1 MMKYV
6 VLVGD
11 GMADYPIAELGGKTP
26 LQAAKTL
33 YMDFIVNKGMIG
45 LVKNTPDDFAPAS
58 DVANLSLLGYNPHQY
73 YTGRGPLEA
82 ANMEVTLGEKDVAFR
97 CNLITAQEDVLVD
110 YSAGHVTTE
119 EAKVLIKMIDK
130 KLGGKDFNFYPGV
143 SYRHL
148 MVWRKGKDKLK
159 CIPPHNITG
168 GSIKKNLPAGE
179 GRKILKEMMDDS
191 YLFLD
196 GHPINMQR
204 RAQGKNAAN
213 MIWLWG
219 QGKKPCMPTF
229 KDKFNLTGSVI
240 SAVNLIK
247 GLGKYIGLKPLDVP
261 GITGFID
268 TNYQGKADYALK
280 SLQKNDFVFIHVE
293 APDEAGHMGDMKMK
307 IKAIEDFDALLVGRV
322 LEGLKNFKEYRI
334 LVLPDHF
341 TPVSLKTHS
350 REPVPFAIYDS
361 RQENK
366 NTSEKSKGFHE
377 EAAREEG
384 IFFEEGW
391 KLMDFFIKGNSDN

>member
-1 MMKYV
+1 MKYV
-6 VLVGD
+6 VIVGD
-11 GMADYPIAELGGKTP
+11 GMADYPVAELGGKTP
-26 LQAAKTL
+26 LQAAKTPA
-33 YMDFIVNKGMIG
+33 MDFIANKGMIG
-45 LVKNTPDDFAPAS
+45 LVKNTPDDLAPAS
-58 DVANLSLLGYNPHQY
+58 DVANLSLLGYDPHQY

-82 ANMEVTLGEKDVAFR
+82 ANMGVTLGEKDVAFR
-97 CNLITAQEDVLVD
+97 CNLITAQGDVLVD

-130 KLGGKDFNFYPGV
+130 KLGSKDFNFYPGV

-179 GRKILKEMMDDS
+179 GRKILKEMMEDS
-191 YLFLD
+191 YLLLD
-196 GHPINMQR
+196 GHPVNMQR
-204 RAQGKNAAN
+204 RAQGKQAAN

-268 TNYQGKADYALK
+268 TNYQGKTDYALQ
-280 SLQKNDFVFIHVE
+280 SLKKKDFVFIHVE
-293 APDEAGHMGDMKMK
+293 APDEAGHMGDVEMK
-307 IKAIEDFDALLVGRV
+307 IKAIEDLDALIVGKI
-322 LEGLKNFKEYRI
+322 LEGLKNFKEYKI
-334 LVLPDHF
+334 LILPDHF

-350 REPVPFAIYDS
+350 SEPVPFAIYDS
-361 RQENK
+361 RKESKGVAEN
-366 NTSEKSKGFHE
+366 SKGFQE
-377 EAAREEG
+377 EVTGEEKVY
-384 IFFEEGW
+384 FEEGW
-391 KLMDFFIKGNSDN
+391 RLMEFFIKGNNV

>member
-1 MMKYV
+1 
-6 VLVGD
+6 
-11 GMADYPIAELGGKTP
+11 
-26 LQAAKTL
+26 
-33 YMDFIVNKGMIG
+33 
-45 LVKNTPDDFAPAS
+45 
-58 DVANLSLLGYNPHQY
+58 
-73 YTGRGPLEA
+73 
-82 ANMEVTLGEKDVAFR
+82 
-97 CNLITAQEDVLVD
+97 LVD

-119 EAKVLIKMIDK
+119 EAKVLIKMIAQ
-130 KLGGKDFNFYPGV
+130 KLGSKDFNFYPGI

-191 YLFLD
+191 YLLLD
-196 GHPINMQR
+196 GHPVNMQR

-219 QGKKPCMPTF
+219 QGKKPSMPTF

-240 SAVNLIK
+240 SAVNLLK

-280 SLQKNDFVFIHVE
+280 SLQKKDFVFIHVE

-307 IKAIEDFDALLVGRV
+307 IKAIEDFDALVVGRV
-322 LEGLKNFKEYRI
+322 LEGLKAFKEYKV

-341 TPVSLKTHS
+341 TPVSLKAHS

-361 RQENK
+361 REENK
-366 NTSEKSKGFHE
+366 NTSEKSKGFYE
-377 EAAREEG
+377 EAAREDG
-384 IFFEEGW
+384 FFLEEGW
-391 KLMDFFIKGNSDN
+391 KLMDFFIKGNPDN

>member
-1 MMKYV
+1 MKYV

-11 GMADYPIAELGGKTP
+11 GMADYPIAELDNKTV
-26 LQAAKTL
+26 LQAAKTP
-33 YMDFIVNKGMIG
+33 YMDSIVDRGMIG
-45 LVKNTPDDFAPAS
+45 LVKNTPDDLAPAS

-82 ANMEVTLGEKDVAFR
+82 ANMGITLGEKDVAFR
-97 CNLITAQEDVLVD
+97 CNLITAQGDVLVD

-119 EAKVLIKMIDK
+119 EAKVLIKMIEK
-130 KLGGKDFNFYPGV
+130 KIGSKNFNFYPGI

-191 YLFLD
+191 YLLLD
-196 GHPINMQR
+196 GHPVNMQR

-280 SLQKNDFVFIHVE
+280 SLQKKDFVFIHVE
-293 APDEAGHMGDMKMK
+293 APDEAGHMGDMEMK
-307 IKAIEDFDALLVGRV
+307 IKAIEDFDALVVGRI
-322 LEGLKNFKEYRI
+322 LEGLKNFKEYKV

-341 TPVSLKTHS
+341 TPVSLKAHS

-361 RQENK
+361 RRENK
-366 NTSEKSKGFHE
+366 NGSEKSKGFNE
-377 EAAREEG
+377 ENAREEG
-384 IFFEEGW
+384 VFFEEGW